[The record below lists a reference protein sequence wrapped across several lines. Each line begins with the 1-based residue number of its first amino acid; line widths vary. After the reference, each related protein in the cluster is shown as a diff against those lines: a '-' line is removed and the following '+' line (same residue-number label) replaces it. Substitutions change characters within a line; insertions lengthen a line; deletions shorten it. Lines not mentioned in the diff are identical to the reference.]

1 MFGTRFRMNHEEI
14 TMPFP
19 AMPTR
24 IPCPN
29 CGHRFVAQ
37 VQSIIDVGEQPEL
50 KEELLAGRLNVVRC
64 PECGTGG
71 LLSTPLIYHDPD
83 KELLI
88 ALVPSEMNMSAD
100 EQEQLVGSLVNA
112 VMNNTPAEKRK
123 SYFFQPKTVLSY
135 DSLFDAILEADG
147 FSREV
152 LEAQRAR
159 LQLVGDLADALDDEE
174 RLEQLIEEH
183 RQELD
188 YEFFLLLS
196 EAIDSYRARG
206 EADPESGVQ
215 QEVGDLIARMARLR
229 DALLERVNPLGPT
242 VSADADDD
250 ALIDLLLKTEQGDA
264 WQRAVAANRPR
275 LDYGFFQHLTGRIE
289 AAERRREARSDDEQ
303 ADKLRDLR
311 KRLLDEIDAQN
322 ARIQR
327 AQDRAVLLLMRLLE
341 AEDPAAAV
349 RENRDK
355 IDEMLIN
362 VLSRYQMAA
371 HEEGDEE
378 QLAKLEAVFNAILE
392 MLEEDLPPVE
402 RLINRLLRAD
412 YPDETSEILNQHRGL
427 LNREL
432 LDRIDQSLEQF
443 GDEEQD
449 LATRLRQI
457 RGQIEAK
464 ITILRA

>member
-1 MFGTRFRMNHEEI
+1 
-14 TMPFP
+14 MPFP

-37 VQSIIDVGEQPEL
+37 VQSILDVGEQPEL
-50 KEELLAGRLNVVRC
+50 KEDLLAGRLNVVRC
-64 PECGTGG
+64 PQCGTGG

-88 ALVPSEMNMSAD
+88 ALAPSEMNMSAD

-135 DSLFDAILEADG
+135 DSLFDIILEAEG

-159 LQLVGDLADALDDEE
+159 LQLVAELADAVDDEE
-174 RLEQLIEEH
+174 RLEELIEEH

-196 EAIDSYRARG
+196 EAIDSYRARA
-206 EADPESGVQ
+206 ETEPRSGVE
-215 QEVGDLIARMARLR
+215 QEIERMTQLR
-229 DALLERVNPLGPT
+229 EALLERVNPMGPT
-242 VSADADDD
+242 VSADAGDD
-250 ALIDLLLKTEQGDA
+250 ALIDLLLNTEAGAA

-289 AAERRREARSDDEQ
+289 AAEGSDKEEAKEL
-303 ADKLRDLR
+303 ADLR

-322 ARIQR
+322 ARITR
-327 AQDRAVLLLMRLLE
+327 AQDRASLLLMRLIE

-362 VLSRYQMAA
+362 VLSRYQVAA
-371 HEEGDEE
+371 EEEGDEE
-378 QLAKLEAVFNAILE
+378 QLDKLEAVFIAIVE
-392 MLEEDLPPVE
+392 MLEEDLPPVQ

-412 YPDETSEILNQHRGL
+412 YPDETDEILNQHRGL

-432 LDRIDQSLEQF
+432 LDRIDKALEQF
-443 GDEEQD
+443 EDQEDE
-449 LATRLRQI
+449 LGTRLRQI

>member
-1 MFGTRFRMNHEEI
+1 
-14 TMPFP
+14 MPFP

-37 VQSIIDVGEQPEL
+37 VQSVVDVGEQPEL
-50 KEELLAGRLNVVRC
+50 KEALLAGRLNVVRC

-88 ALVPSEMNMSAD
+88 VLAPSEMNLSAD

-112 VMNNTPAEKRK
+112 VMNNTPAEQRK

-135 DSLFDAILEADG
+135 DSLFDVILEAEG

-159 LQLVGDLADALDDEE
+159 LRLVGELANALDDEE
-174 RLEQLIEEH
+174 RLEELIEEH

-196 EAIDSYRARG
+196 EAIDSYRARA
-206 EADPESGVQ
+206 EVDPESDEA
-215 QEVGDLIARMARLR
+215 QEVGDQIARIAQLR
-229 DALLERVNPLGPT
+229 EALLERVNPMGPT

-250 ALIDLLLKTEQGDA
+250 ALIDLLLKTEEGEA

-289 AAERRREARSDDEQ
+289 AAEGNDDEQ
-303 ADKLRDLR
+303 AETLRDLR
-311 KRLLDEIDAQN
+311 ERLLDEIDAQN

-327 AQDRAVLLLMRLLE
+327 AQDRAGLLLMRLLE

-378 QLAKLEAVFNAILE
+378 QLVKLEAVFNAILE
-392 MLEEDLPPVE
+392 MLEENLPPDE

-412 YPDETSEILNQHRGL
+412 YPDETDEILNQHRKL

-443 GDEEQD
+443 GDEEEE